1 MQEPNSTKKP
11 SKSWILFCRLFVC
24 NLGALCNGSA
34 IYNYLKQDHQLSSGL
49 IILASIGLLLVCLG
63 IFTSAKTCE
72 KIADGLFC
80 GF

>member
-24 NLGALCNGSA
+24 GLGALCIGSA
-34 IYNYLKQDHQLSSGL
+34 ISNYLKQNYQLLSGL

-72 KIADGLFC
+72 KIADGIYL
-80 GF
+80 